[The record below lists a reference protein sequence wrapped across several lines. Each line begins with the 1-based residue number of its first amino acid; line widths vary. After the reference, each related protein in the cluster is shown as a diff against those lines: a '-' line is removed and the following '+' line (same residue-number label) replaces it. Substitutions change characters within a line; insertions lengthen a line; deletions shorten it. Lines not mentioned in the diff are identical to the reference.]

1 MKLKSNFSEANACK
15 ALFFSISFF
24 VGLWAVRI
32 PDIKD
37 QINVDYTGMG
47 YLFVIFSIGSVLT
60 MIVTP
65 KITQIYPSKQISLL
79 SGLAISILWLLIPFA
94 QSFII
99 MAILSFIF
107 GICYGLFEVI
117 LNVQATSL
125 EKRFKKPMMS
135 GFHAFWSIGL
145 LSGSLLTSLFLEFKI
160 SFIIN
165 SIIFVIILSPLIFL
179 GSLTIKQNK
188 SDSLSILSIF
198 FNWPLFLVILFI
210 LSITAVFLEGGTDSW
225 GSLYM
230 RDYINAD
237 GFNIGLA
244 AIAFNGSM
252 VIGRLIGD
260 KLKEIFGIYNFLVYS
275 VIGSLLGSLIIVLS
289 SSLSLAIIGF
299 IIAGFS
305 VSSIIPICYTF
316 GSSIK
321 NVNATVGITIIT
333 IGVYGVFMI
342 APPALGYVA
351 DIFGIEF
358 VYIPMLILFIISSII
373 VTSQQKLF
381 KS

>member
-1 MKLKSNFSEANACK
+1 MKINISETNACK

-65 KITQIYPSKQISLL
+65 KITQIYSSKQISFL
-79 SGLAISILWLLIPFA
+79 SGLFISILWILIPFA
-94 QSFII
+94 YSFEV

-107 GICYGLFEVI
+107 GVCYGLYEVI

-125 EKRFKKPMMS
+125 EKKFKKPMMS

-145 LSGSLLTSLFLEFKI
+145 PSGSLLTSLFLEFKI
-160 SFIIN
+160 NFLVN
-165 SIIFVIILSPLIFL
+165 SITFVVILSPLIFL
-179 GSLTIKQNK
+179 SSLTLK
-188 SDSLSILSIF
+188 SNITDPSSFLAIF

-230 RDYINAD
+230 RDYIKAD
-237 GFNIGLA
+237 GFKIGLA

-252 VIGRLIGD
+252 VLGRLIGD
-260 KLKEIFGIYNFLVYS
+260 KLNEIFGIYNFLVYS
-275 VIGSLLGSLIIVLS
+275 VIGSLVGSIILVLS
-289 SSLSLAIIGF
+289 SSLVFSIIGF
-299 IIAGFS
+299 TIAGFC

-321 NVNATVGITIIT
+321 SVNPTVGITIIT

-342 APPALGYVA
+342 APPALGYIA
-351 DIFGIEF
+351 DFFGIKF
-358 VYIPMLILFIISSII
+358 VYIPMVILFLISSVI
-373 VTSQQKLF
+373 VILQQKLF
-381 KS
+381 KN

>member
-125 EKRFKKPMMS
+125 EKKFKKPMMS

-198 FNWPLFLVILFI
+198 IIF
-210 LSITAVFLEGGTDSW
+210 S
-225 GSLYM
+225 M
-230 RDYINAD
+230 RKH
-237 GFNIGLA
+237 
-244 AIAFNGSM
+244 IAQRKFST
-252 VIGRLIGD
+252 
-260 KLKEIFGIYNFLVYS
+260 IF
-275 VIGSLLGSLIIVLS
+275 
-289 SSLSLAIIGF
+289 
-299 IIAGFS
+299 
-305 VSSIIPICYTF
+305 
-316 GSSIK
+316 
-321 NVNATVGITIIT
+321 
-333 IGVYGVFMI
+333 
-342 APPALGYVA
+342 
-351 DIFGIEF
+351 
-358 VYIPMLILFIISSII
+358 
-373 VTSQQKLF
+373 
-381 KS
+381 

>member
-1 MKLKSNFSEANACK
+1 MKIQISDTNACK

-37 QINVDYTGMG
+37 QIEVDYTGLG

-60 MIVTP
+60 MIVAP
-65 KITQIYPSKQISLL
+65 KITQLYSSKKISLI
-79 SGLAISILWLLIPFA
+79 SGFIICVLWLLIPFA
-94 QSFII
+94 QSFEF
-99 MAILSFIF
+99 MSLLSFIF
-107 GICYGLFEVI
+107 GVCYGLFEVI

-125 EKRFKKPMMS
+125 EKNFNKPMMS

-160 SFIIN
+160 SFFIN
-165 SIIFVIILSPLIFL
+165 SIVFIVILAPVIFFS
-179 GSLTIKQNK
+179 SLTIKNNK
-188 SDSLSILSIF
+188 SDSLSFFSIF
-198 FNWPLFLVILFI
+198 FNWPLFLIVLFV
-210 LSITAVFLEGGTDSW
+210 LAVTAVFLEGGTDSW

-252 VIGRLIGD
+252 VFGRLIGD
-260 KLKEIFGIYNFLVYS
+260 KLKELFGIYNFLVLS
-275 VIGSLLGSLIIVLS
+275 VIGSLVGSIIIALS
-289 SSLSLAIIGF
+289 SSLTLAVIGF

-316 GSSIK
+316 GSSIE
-321 NVNATVGITIIT
+321 NVNPTVGITIIT

-358 VYIPMLILFIISSII
+358 VYTPMLILFLMASMI
-373 VTSQQKLF
+373 VIMQKKLF
-381 KS
+381 KN